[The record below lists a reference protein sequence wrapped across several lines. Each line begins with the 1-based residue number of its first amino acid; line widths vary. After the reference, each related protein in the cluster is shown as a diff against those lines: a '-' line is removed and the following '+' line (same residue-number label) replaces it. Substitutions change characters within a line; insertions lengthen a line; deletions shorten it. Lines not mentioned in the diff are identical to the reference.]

1 MASGEAIGGLARIR
15 ALADRGMKLCDAMQ
29 RCDFVSDDQRFR
41 IAKDRGFFWAIDFVA
56 ELAEQT
62 SLADPDE
69 TVLKLVKQIELW
81 EARGGCNW
89 AQLGAPEGRPN

>member
-1 MASGEAIGGLARIR
+1 MEV
-15 ALADRGMKLCDAMQ
+15 CDAMQ
-29 RCDFVSDDQRFR
+29 ECHFVSNDQRFR
-41 IAKDRGFFWAIDFVA
+41 IAKDRGFFWALDFVA

-62 SLADPDE
+62 SLADPNE
-69 TVLKLVKQIELW
+69 AVVKLVRQIELW